1 MTAKTG
7 TMELYTA
14 GRTVKP
20 SSRLFFPRKK
30 YRLRN
35 LRRAGAGAGAGR
47 WTFLPFSDII
57 YLKKT

>member
-14 GRTVKP
+14 GRTVLP
-20 SSRLFFPRKK
+20 SSRLIFPRKK

-57 YLKKT
+57 